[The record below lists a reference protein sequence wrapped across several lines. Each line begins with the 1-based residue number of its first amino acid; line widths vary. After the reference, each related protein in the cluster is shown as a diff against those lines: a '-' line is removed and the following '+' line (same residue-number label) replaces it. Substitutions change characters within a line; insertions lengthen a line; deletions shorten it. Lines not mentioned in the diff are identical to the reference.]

1 MMDPKSLRIVYMG
14 TPDFAVEPLR
24 RLVEGGYNVVGVVTV
39 ADKPAGRGQQISQSA
54 VKQYAVQNGLKVLQP
69 EKLKDSQWIEEL
81 YALRADL
88 GIVVAFRMLPEVV
101 WSMPRLGTFNLHGSL
116 LPAYRGAA
124 PINWAVINGDKTTG
138 VTTFFL
144 NQQIDCGRIIDRRVV
159 DIEDDMTAG
168 QLHDLLMVMGGQ
180 LVVDSVDM
188 IARGDIKT
196 LVQDDSMASAA
207 PKIFKQD
214 CKLDFSQTG
223 LVIVNKIR
231 GLSPYP
237 AAWIDILDTTAK
249 VFIASF
255 KPFDNSS
262 VVETGI
268 IESDSKTFLRI
279 ACSDGWIYLNDL
291 QLSGKKRMNI
301 ADFLRGGRVRPFY

>member
-1 MMDPKSLRIVYMG
+1 MG
-14 TPDFAVEPLR
+14 TPDFAVDPLR

-159 DIEDDMTAG
+159 DIADDMTAG
-168 QLHDLLMVMGGQ
+168 QLHDLLMVTGGQ
-180 LVVDSVDM
+180 LVIDSVEM

-196 LVQDDSMASAA
+196 LVQDDSMASIA

-214 CKLDFSQTG
+214 CKLDFAQTG

-249 VFIASF
+249 VFSASF
-255 KPFDNSS
+255 NPFDNSS

-301 ADFLRGGRVRPFY
+301 ADFLRGGRVRPFYQ